1 MLIIYNASTLLTPTQ
16 ALYSLSSTPYS
27 CLYFCVCTCTTH
39 TQTHTHQYTHV
50 HSSEKGSSE
59 PIQTKVKVGDE
70 MVDAADFWEEEEDYD

>member
-1 MLIIYNASTLLTPTQ
+1 MLIIYNASTLLTPQ
-16 ALYSLSSTPYS
+16 HPLLV
-27 CLYFCVCTCTTH
+27 LVLLCVHVCTTH
-39 TQTHTHQYTHV
+39 TQTHTHQYTHA